1 MFEMISAD
9 EARDE
14 MLMRS
19 ATTSPSEEQLT
30 GRVPYRATGPPALP
44 KP

>member
-1 MFEMISAD
+1 MFEMDSAD
-9 EARDE
+9 EVRDE

-19 ATTSPSEEQLT
+19 ATTSSEGQLI

-44 KP
+44 KT